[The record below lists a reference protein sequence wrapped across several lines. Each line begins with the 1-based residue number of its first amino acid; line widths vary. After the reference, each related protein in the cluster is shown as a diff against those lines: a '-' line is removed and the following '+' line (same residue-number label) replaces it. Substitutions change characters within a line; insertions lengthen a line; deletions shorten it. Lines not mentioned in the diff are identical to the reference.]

1 MYSIA
6 CILGLY
12 SIEYILYCLVPLIK
26 TSSDI
31 GALIRDRRHQLGL
44 NQQDLA
50 TRVGV
55 GRIWISHL
63 EQGKPTIQLGLVLRT
78 LRELGLHLSSLD
90 SEPAARPTTSRS
102 KVDRVQRH
110 VPRSISSGAK
120 SAKPMKVDLNKIIQ
134 GTISSKR

>member
-1 MYSIA
+1 
-6 CILGLY
+6 
-12 SIEYILYCLVPLIK
+12 VRQIK

-63 EQGKPTIQLGLVLRT
+63 EQGKSTVQLGLVLRT
-78 LRELGLHLSSLD
+78 LRELGLSLSPLD
-90 SEPAARPTTSRS
+90 STQISPPTTSKA
-102 KVDRVQRH
+102 KV
-110 VPRSISSGAK
+110 SSVWGLASDDSLSRRGGK
-120 SAKPMKVDLNKIIQ
+120 SAKPIKVDLNKVIQ
-134 GTISSKR
+134 GTLSSKK

>member
-1 MYSIA
+1 MRQ
-6 CILGLY
+6 
-12 SIEYILYCLVPLIK
+12 IK

-63 EQGKPTIQLGLVLRT
+63 EQGKSTVQLGLVLRT
-78 LRELGLHLSSLD
+78 LRELGLSLSSLD
-90 SEPAARPTTSRS
+90 SPQISPPATS
-102 KVDRVQRH
+102 KATV
-110 VPRSISSGAK
+110 SSVRELASDDSLSRRGAK
-120 SAKPMKVDLNKIIQ
+120 SAKPMKVDLNKVIQ
-134 GTISSKR
+134 GTLSSKK

>member
-1 MYSIA
+1 
-6 CILGLY
+6 
-12 SIEYILYCLVPLIK
+12 VRQIK

-63 EQGKPTIQLGLVLRT
+63 EQGKSTVQLGLVLRT
-78 LRELGLHLSSLD
+78 LRELGLSLSSLD
-90 SEPAARPTTSRS
+90 SPQISPPATSKA
-102 KVDRVQRH
+102 KV
-110 VPRSISSGAK
+110 SSVRGLAPDDSLSRRGAK
-120 SAKPMKVDLNKIIQ
+120 SAKPIKVDLNKVIQ
-134 GTISSKR
+134 GTLSSKK

>member
-1 MYSIA
+1 
-6 CILGLY
+6 
-12 SIEYILYCLVPLIK
+12 VRQIK

-63 EQGKPTIQLGLVLRT
+63 EQGKSTVQLGLVLRT
-78 LRELGLHLSSLD
+78 LRELGLSLSSLD
-90 SEPAARPTTSRS
+90 SPQISPPATS
-102 KVDRVQRH
+102 KATV
-110 VPRSISSGAK
+110 SSVRGLASDDSLSRRGAK
-120 SAKPMKVDLNKIIQ
+120 SAKPMKIDLNKVIQ
-134 GTISSKR
+134 GTLSSKK

>member
-1 MYSIA
+1 
-6 CILGLY
+6 
-12 SIEYILYCLVPLIK
+12 VRQIK

-63 EQGKPTIQLGLVLRT
+63 EQGKSTVQLGLVLRT
-78 LRELGLHLSSLD
+78 LRELGLSLSSLD
-90 SEPAARPTTSRS
+90 SPQISPPATS
-102 KVDRVQRH
+102 KATV
-110 VPRSISSGAK
+110 SSVRELASDDSLSRRGAK
-120 SAKPMKVDLNKIIQ
+120 SAKPMKVDLNKVIQ
-134 GTISSKR
+134 GTLSSKK